1 MPIVVRLL
9 ERSVWGKKNIYSRKF
24 VTATNYYYFI
34 IIIKTSLYTVANQL
48 IYLQGFVAFH

>member
-1 MPIVVRLL
+1 MGIATLRVVEKKDNKRLL
-9 ERSVWGKKNIYSRKF
+9 TESEV
-24 VTATNYYYFI
+24 I